1 MTEYELKQLA
11 LIAAGTPVRKKVTI
25 AAGND
30 LVAGTIVGRI
40 TVGRKFKRSLIG
52 DADDGSR
59 TAVAVLLEDAP
70 AAAAD
75 VEAIIGLGGGAFA
88 RENITGL
95 TEAAEDALEARG
107 IYFI

>member
-1 MTEYELKQLA
+1 MTEYELLQKALLA
-11 LIAAGTPVRKKVTI
+11 SGNPVRKKVTI
-25 AAGND
+25 AAGTD

-40 TVGRKFKRSLIG
+40 TAGRKFKRSLIG

-75 VEAIIGLGGGAFA
+75 VEAIVGFGGGAYVA
-88 RENITGL
+88 ANMTGL
-95 TEAAEDALEARG
+95 TEAAQDALEARG
-107 IYFI
+107 IYFL